1 LGKLARSVNKSDVT
15 ADIKVNGKAIAK
27 TDGGQWRG
35 DMAALKGTNIEID
48 TKGNG
53 RLYYFWQAEGISASG
68 AYKEEDSYL
77 KVRKRFY
84 DRFGNPITGNTFKQN
99 ELVIIGSH
107 WKNHIQDLLRMW

>member
-1 LGKLARSVNKSDVT
+1 MT
-15 ADIKVNGKAIAK
+15 
-27 TDGGQWRG
+27 T
-35 DMAALKGTNIEID
+35 LKGTNIEIE

-84 DRFGNPITGNTFKQN
+84 DRFGSLLPEIHLNKMNSS
-99 ELVIIGSH
+99 LSASH
-107 WKNHIQDLLRMW
+107 WKNHFQVLLKM